1 MVFPTTQQSDLGA
14 VHQSNVIASLTRRL
28 EIAKANCNQQLVTA
42 LEDEYEQLT
51 AIAQPVSICDQAERL
66 WVSFVEI
73 LNGWSMVYV
82 KRTIDDSRQHSW
94 YAYNPQAGQV
104 IVANSKSGMR
114 S

>member
-51 AIAQPVSICDQAERL
+51 AIATPPSISSRLAKLWTSLADILCD
-66 WVSFVEI
+66 
-73 LNGWSMVYV
+73 WSMVRIEHTAEN
-82 KRTIDDSRQHSW
+82 KNQHSW
-94 YAYNPQAGQV
+94 YAYTPQAGQV
-104 IVANSKSGMR
+104 LVVGR
-114 S
+114 SSSRQ